1 MPNLKPEGL
10 AEFDDHQL
18 LFSLQIL
25 QQTHEQVWPKLR
37 ALYETGPPPGPHRY
51 RPGDWVYV
59 QRYQHQTLQP
69 HWKGPYLV
77 ILTTP
82 TALKVDGI
90 TPWVHYTHVR
100 PADPHAVLKDF
111 VPEWKSQPNK
121 DNTLKLRL
129 HRSHLF
135 PTSKTP

>member
-1 MPNLKPEGL
+1 MGLTPYEIIFSLPPPVIPNLKPEGL

-37 ALYETGPPPGPHRY
+37 ALYETGPPLDPYQY

-69 HWKGPYLV
+69 RGRD
-77 ILTTP
+77 LT
-82 TALKVDGI
+82 
-90 TPWVHYTHVR
+90 
-100 PADPHAVLKDF
+100 
-111 VPEWKSQPNK
+111 S
-121 DNTLKLRL
+121 
-129 HRSHLF
+129 
-135 PTSKTP
+135 